1 MAANPTSKAV
11 LFHIASDVL
20 ALAAPCNHRLWMTSA
35 RRGKTPLRL
44 FDAVAEMTACDYIDS
59 PASPLPSARDNA
71 ARDCLLCLS
80 KKQAQNNAS
89 QMKA

>member
-1 MAANPTSKAV
+1 
-11 LFHIASDVL
+11 
-20 ALAAPCNHRLWMTSA
+20 MTSA

-44 FDAVAEMTACDYIDS
+44 FDAVAEMTACGYIDS